1 MDKEQQLR
9 QDAGETLRLRPD
21 LRLCSQFETGSLTRA
36 SAADRDR
43 TDFRIVDDVLDEY
56 IL

>member
-21 LRLCSQFETGSLTRA
+21 LRLCAQLEQGSLTRA
-36 SAADRDR
+36 STADRDR
-43 TDFRIVDDVLDEY
+43 TDFRIADDLLDEY